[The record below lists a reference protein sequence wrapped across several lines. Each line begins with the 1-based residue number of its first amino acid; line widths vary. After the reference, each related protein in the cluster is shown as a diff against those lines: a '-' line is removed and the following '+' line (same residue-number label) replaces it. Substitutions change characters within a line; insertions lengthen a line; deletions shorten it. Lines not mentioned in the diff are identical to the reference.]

1 MAPAHM
7 TQYILLIQGN
17 SKSASTP
24 EEWEIFF
31 TAAKQSGLFEGG
43 SKIGKR
49 EIIGDIS
56 SAKPTDHIVGYMRFN
71 SDDKQKILNLLE
83 KHPVVIHGGTVEL
96 CEMPKS

>member
-1 MAPAHM
+1 M

-17 SKSASTP
+17 RKSVSTS

-43 SKIGKR
+43 SEIGER
-49 EIIGDIS
+49 EIIGDTE
-56 SAKPTDHIVGYMRFN
+56 SAKPTDHIVGYMRFD

-83 KHPVVIHGGTVEL
+83 RHPVVIHGGSVEL